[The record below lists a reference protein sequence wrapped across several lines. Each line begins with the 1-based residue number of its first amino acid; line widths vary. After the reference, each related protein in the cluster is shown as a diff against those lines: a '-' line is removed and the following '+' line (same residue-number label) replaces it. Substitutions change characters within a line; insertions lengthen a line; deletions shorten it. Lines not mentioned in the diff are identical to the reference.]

1 MEPVRPFYLPS
12 FEKEAEAI
20 VARARDLARDLTVS
34 AAAEAV
40 RIRDEAARDGRE
52 AGIAEGRE
60 LARREESERLSAG
73 VRKILAE
80 VERHRSRLEAEAERD
95 VVRLAVA
102 IAAKI
107 VKAEVKRG
115 AGVAENNIRAALRRA
130 VRGHALEIRLHPD
143 DIAHLRAP
151 GADPAG
157 AVFAADPSITPG
169 GCVVR
174 TAAGSVDLD
183 IKTQLEEIER
193 GLLGETP

>member
-40 RIRDEAARDGRE
+40 RIRNEAQRE
-52 AGIAEGRE
+52 GFERGQAEGRE
-60 LARREESERLSAG
+60 LARREEAQKLDGAI
-73 VRKILAE
+73 RKVLAE
-80 VERHRSRLEAEAERD
+80 VERHRSSLELEAERD
-95 VVRLAVA
+95 VVRLAIA
-102 IAAKI
+102 IAGKI

-115 AGVAENNIRAALRRA
+115 TAVAENNLRAALRRA
-130 VRGHALEIRLHPD
+130 VRGHGLEIHLHPED
-143 DIAHLRAP
+143 AARLRPSGEGEATIT
-151 GADPAG
+151 ADPT
-157 AVFAADPSITPG
+157 VSPG

-174 TAAGSVDLD
+174 TAAGTVDLD

-193 GLLGETP
+193 GLLGG